1 VLTRTISVLSSSMV
15 ASGFIDSIE
24 DTVEV
29 SPWRDLNYLVSLIGD
44 AYAYTAYRGMVY
56 CYVVRAVKSSPST
69 RQRRVSLEYGNMT
82 NGNAAPAV
90 ESSTQRRRVVP
101 EQEYYT
107 PPQAAHILQIS
118 RRRVTQML
126 NTGVLQ
132 GEQLENG
139 RWRITAAAV
148 TALLKERASRQA
160 SRREKSSSD
169 ETLKYLG
176 DRVSVLENRLERQ
189 ADSLNRALNYAE
201 RMEEELRSRIRE
213 LEEELNGRAR

>member
-1 VLTRTISVLSSSMV
+1 MR
-15 ASGFIDSIE
+15 
-24 DTVEV
+24 
-29 SPWRDLNYLVSLIGD
+29 NGD
-44 AYAYTAYRGMVY
+44 
-56 CYVVRAVKSSPST
+56 
-69 RQRRVSLEYGNMT
+69 
-82 NGNAAPAV
+82 AAPAV